1 MYPLEHYP
9 DPTILADLGLVILM
23 TISPSTDELSE
34 KLEAGGKLGG
44 FLFTLFTRTD
54 QNASNKIE

>member
-9 DPTILADLGLVILM
+9 DPTILADFGLVIIM

-34 KLEAGGKLGG
+34 KMEAGGKLGS
-44 FLFTLFTRTD
+44 FLLTLFTRTD
-54 QNASNKIE
+54 QNARNFH